1 MTLAGL
7 YQSVQCGFH
16 NGRMIVRMFDS
27 PRADRW

>member
-7 YQSVQCGFH
+7 YQPVQCGFH
-16 NGRMIVRMFDS
+16 NGRMIVRMFDF